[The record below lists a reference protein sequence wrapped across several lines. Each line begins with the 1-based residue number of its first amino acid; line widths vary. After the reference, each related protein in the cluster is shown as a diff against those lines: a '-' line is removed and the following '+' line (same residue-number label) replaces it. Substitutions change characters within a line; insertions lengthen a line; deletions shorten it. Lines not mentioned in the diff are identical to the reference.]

1 MMKTDN
7 LEVRGLAPSPLPF
20 ENGDFHTPPIRSSS
34 QVLVY
39 PEIVEI
45 IKKDVPATL
54 ARMGRPR
61 FVTRGAIELDMRER
75 GIRMPGHDQY
85 FSHIV
90 NDAIVTSGYER
101 WSNRGGN
108 GGYKTYIRTE
118 DCGRIGAEEAR
129 LLCREHVAGL
139 TPASGLKEA

>member
-1 MMKTDN
+1 MSWN
-7 LEVRGLAPSPLPF
+7 QAP
-20 ENGDFHTPPIRSSS
+20 
-34 QVLVY
+34 VY

-61 FVTRGAIELDMRER
+61 FVTRGAIELDLRER
-75 GIRMPGHDQY
+75 GIQMPGHDQY
-85 FSHIV
+85 FSRVV
-90 NDAIVTSGYER
+90 NDAIVASGYER

-118 DCGRIGAEEAR
+118 DCGRIGVEGAR
-129 LLCREHVAGL
+129 LLRGEQVAGSI
-139 TPASGLKEA
+139 PASGLKEA